1 VPAPATPSRLDDDTF
16 DAYAGGRPVPD
27 VPDGL
32 EPAGRRSRRRRG
44 GGPRTP
50 LPLLPFILLVAVIG
64 IAYVAQSAHLTQ
76 ATFDA
81 TRLTAEQSA
90 LRDENSRLG
99 DALDRLRSGARIDAA
114 AQAMGMRPPSKWAYV
129 AAVPPPVSV
138 PAAPAPLGRPAGG
151 DAMERLVAALRG
163 SFGTDEAEA
172 AAP

>member
-1 VPAPATPSRLDDDTF
+1 MTAPVSRSRLDDDTF
-16 DAYAGGRPVPD
+16 DAFADGRPVPE

-81 TRLTAEQSA
+81 TRLAAEQAS
-90 LRDENSRLG
+90 LRDENNRLG
-99 DALDRLRSGARIDAA
+99 DELDRLRAGSRIGAA
-114 AQAMGMRPPSKWAYV
+114 AQAMGMRPPSRWAYV
-129 AAVPPPVSV
+129 ASVPAPVDV

>member
-1 VPAPATPSRLDDDTF
+1 VSAPHTPSRLDDDTF
-16 DAYAGGRPVPD
+16 DAFSDGRPVQE

-32 EPAGRRSRRRRG
+32 EPAGRRGRRRRG

-76 ATFDA
+76 ATFQA
-81 TRLTAEQSA
+81 TRLSAEQAS

-99 DALDRLRSGARIDAA
+99 DELDRLRSGARIGAA
-114 AQAMGMRPPSKWAYV
+114 AQSLGLRPPSRWAYV
-129 AAVPPPVSV
+129 AAVPPSVSV
-138 PAAPAPLGRPAGG
+138 PAAPGALGRPAGG

-163 SFGTDEAEA
+163 SFGADEVEA

>member
-1 VPAPATPSRLDDDTF
+1 VTTPRLDDDTF
-16 DAYAGGRPVPD
+16 DAFSDGRPVQE

-32 EPAGRRSRRRRG
+32 GPDGRRSRRRRG

-76 ATFDA
+76 STFQA
-81 TRLTAEQSA
+81 TRLAAEQAS

-99 DALDRLRSGARIDAA
+99 DELDRLRAGARIGAA
-114 AQAMGMRPPSKWAYV
+114 AQSLGLRPPSRWAYV
-129 AAVPPPVSV
+129 AAAPPPVGV

-151 DAMERLVAALRG
+151 DPMERLVAALRG
-163 SFGTDEAEA
+163 SFGADEAEA